1 MLPHVVE
8 VLDLTGDPPDPV
20 TSLTAGAGRAWADPV
35 LHHTVTGSGPAVV
48 LLHAGVADGR
58 MWAATRDAL
67 ADAWTVVVP
76 DLRGFG
82 RSPMPAAD
90 ADSWTNSGDVLE
102 VLDRLGIADTAV
114 VGASYGGRVA
124 TELAATAPDRVTRLV
139 LLAPAAAGMEPG
151 DALRA
156 FSDEE
161 DALLEAG
168 DVEGA
173 TGLNVRT
180 WLGPDA
186 DDAARTLVH
195 DMQKLAFEVQ
205 LAADP
210 DAGPQSVDADPS
222 RIGAPTTVV
231 VGGHDFP
238 DFARVA
244 RGLRDTIP
252 AAELV
257 ELDWAGH
264 LPTLERPA
272 ESAALVRDALARPTV
287 SP

>member
-1 MLPHVVE
+1 
-8 VLDLTGDPPDPV
+8 
-20 TSLTAGAGRAWADPV
+20 V

-58 MWAATRDAL
+58 MWDTTRKAL
-67 ADAWTVVVP
+67 ADDWTVVVP
-76 DLRGFG
+76 DLRGYG
-82 RSPMPAAD
+82 ESPLPGAD
-90 ADSWTNSGDVLE
+90 ADPWTNAGDVVEL
-102 VLDRLGIADTAV
+102 LDHLGITQAAV

-124 TELAATAPDRVTRLV
+124 TELAASAPDRVTRLV

-151 DALRA
+151 AALRA
-156 FSDEE
+156 IGDEE

-173 TGLNVRT
+173 TELNVRI

-186 DDAARTLVH
+186 ADDARRLLH
-195 DMQKLAFEVQ
+195 DMQRHAFEVQ
-205 LAADP
+205 LAADEE
-210 DAGPQSVDADPS
+210 AGPAPVDVDPS
-222 RIGAPTTVV
+222 RISAPATVV

-244 RGLRDTIP
+244 RELHDTIP
-252 AAELV
+252 TAELV

-264 LPTLERPA
+264 LPTLERPD
-272 ESAALVRDALARPTV
+272 ETVALVRSALDRTWPVV